1 MTPPSC
7 FYWSGY
13 TNAMFNIEYTLNS
26 KSVRVAA
33 NKTGARTSIGVA
45 FGHHS
50 GGHLTMM
57 QVNSYFHQSIYW
69 HEHAAFQRSSF
80 GRSTA
85 GNDVV
90 VTIII
95 SLFLFLARATSLQE
109 YVCTLVSQ
117 LVSSKFLARATSFL
131 GQVYTLVTNF
141 QQGLPNEQRNLV
153 IKNL

>member
-1 MTPPSC
+1 MGIAKLMTPPSC

-50 GGHLTMM
+50 GSHLTMM

-80 GRSTA
+80 WRSTA

-95 SLFLFLARATSLQE
+95 SLFFFFPPVSTPHLPFFSSVATFSHRRSARIK
-109 YVCTLVSQ
+109 Q
-117 LVSSKFLARATSFL
+117 L
-131 GQVYTLVTNF
+131 
-141 QQGLPNEQRNLV
+141 
-153 IKNL
+153 I